1 MGRAWA
7 DSIEKPTCARIVT
20 NDFCFFAGDGSTMA
34 ARELVQN
41 VFLDTQR
48 NYVIMMPQ
56 DEVWRSLIETYFDGK
71 YNKTKLYA
79 MKKEADCFDKVLL
92 QQFVDRMSPEF
103 SIKQLDGHL
112 YQETLKYDF
121 SRGLCA
127 NFDSEQ
133 DYLARGIGFVAFYGE
148 EAVAGASSYSVYDGG
163 IEIQVGTK
171 PEFRRQGLA
180 LACSA
185 QLILACLSRGLYPSW
200 DAQNKASIILA
211 ERLGYH
217 FDFEYVAYEVMK

>member
-1 MGRAWA
+1 M
-7 DSIEKPTCARIVT
+7 
-20 NDFCFFAGDGSTMA
+20 
-34 ARELVQN
+34 
-41 VFLDTQR
+41 
-48 NYVIMMPQ
+48 
-56 DEVWRSLIETYFDGK
+56 
-71 YNKTKLYA
+71 
-79 MKKEADCFDKVLL
+79 
-92 QQFVDRMSPEF
+92 QQFVDRMSYLSF
-103 SIKQLDGHL
+103 RLSSLMGICIK
-112 YQETLKYDF
+112 ETLKYDF

-148 EAVAGASSYSVYDGG
+148 EAVAGASSYSVYDGD
-163 IEIQVGTK
+163 IEIPSWYKT
-171 PEFRRQGLA
+171 EFRRQGLA

-200 DAQNKASIILA
+200 DAQNKASVILA